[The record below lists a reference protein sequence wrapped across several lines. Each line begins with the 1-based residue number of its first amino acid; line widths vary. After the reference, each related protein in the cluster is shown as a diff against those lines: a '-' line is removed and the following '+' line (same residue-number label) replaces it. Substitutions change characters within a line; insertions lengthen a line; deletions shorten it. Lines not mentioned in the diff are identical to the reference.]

1 MYRKLWLN
9 SPNSRWTLKPI
20 FKAKQAIEHQHVIH
34 LESLKNS
41 ILCPGSLC
49 PWQCCP
55 EQCPAWRC
63 KCSPIP
69 TPWPELCLL
78 LRKEKQILEARR
90 PSQKKA
96 ALSLSSSACRAHF
109 HRGFNPHSTVCVF
122 RNAFSCSNKPTP
134 QCQWCNTIINIT
146 DQYLCSWLTGGFP
159 SSGRGPQAPC
169 TLWLHSAE
177 AL

>member
-1 MYRKLWLN
+1 MYRNLWLN

-20 FKAKQAIEHQHVIH
+20 IKAEHGYGTPVPHSPLH
-34 LESLKNS
+34 LWRTAFCVQGHSA
-41 ILCPGSLC
+41 PGSVS
-49 PWQCCP
+49 QSR
-55 EQCPAWRC
+55 CPAWRC

-109 HRGFNPHSTVCVF
+109 HRGFDPHSTVCVF
-122 RNAFSCSNKPTP
+122 RNEFSCSNKPTP

-146 DQYLCSWLTGGFP
+146 D
-159 SSGRGPQAPC
+159 
-169 TLWLHSAE
+169 
-177 AL
+177 